1 MATGALWGTAC
12 VHHGSRCC
20 TYGSSISN
28 LVEADSVAEA
38 RFKARMEGQDY
49 VMQGWDVVEFRFNV

>member
-1 MATGALWGTAC
+1 

-20 TYGSSISN
+20 TYGSSISIED

-49 VMQGWDVVEFRFNV
+49 VMQGGDVVEFRFNV